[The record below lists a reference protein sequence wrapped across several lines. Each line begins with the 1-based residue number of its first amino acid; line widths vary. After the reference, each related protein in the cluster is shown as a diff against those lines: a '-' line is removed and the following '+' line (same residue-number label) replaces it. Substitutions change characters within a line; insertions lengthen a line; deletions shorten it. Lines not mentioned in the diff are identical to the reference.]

1 MVNQDVATVVAHSNM
16 EWWPLLLLLGVLGSI
31 GWVIIAAGT
40 VMEKGEGMDR
50 SERIAQLYGYTVC
63 LIAIV
68 VFIASANSFVQ
79 SAFEYANPFSGNPWS
94 YGAGQVLTSFDSYKA
109 TYDLTLPGQKPV
121 PAISD
126 AEMHARYD
134 ALRADRI
141 STARFEAVKSMTVS
155 GILIV
160 IAILLF
166 IVHWRWLQSRATLRP
181 SP

>member
-1 MVNQDVATVVAHSNM
+1 M

-109 TYDLTLPGQKPV
+109 TYDLTLPGQKPA

-134 ALRADRI
+134 ALRADRDCNTTFYRSLALASVANYFETI
-141 STARFEAVKSMTVS
+141 SLMRGWSPSTV
-155 GILIV
+155 LIHF
-160 IAILLF
+160 AKGGTF
-166 IVHWRWLQSRATLRP
+166 
-181 SP
+181 SPTR